1 MKKFLIATLLC
12 MALTVTMVP
21 MAFAADSN
29 YTECMAAIQEQRTIQ
44 DQAHQTA
51 ESLRKKGYSDSSAYV
66 QAAKST
72 WNEAQ
77 KAIAGY
83 QKLAQYS
90 DEDIRILTTTVFHE
104 AGHTTEQLRQYVAQ
118 VVLNRVED
126 SRFPDTVKGVIT
138 QPGQY
143 STKYATVEAANAI
156 QATDSKNGTY
166 YYGICEDSVKAAM
179 MGQVEMPSNVL
190 YQANFS
196 QGKGVWKSVYFNS
209 GWYAS
214 TSYFCYGLMFQD
226 LTYS

>member
-118 VVLNRVED
+118 VVLNRVEV

-214 TSYFCYGLMFQD
+214 TSYFCYG
-226 LTYS
+226 

>member
-90 DEDIRILTTTVFHE
+90 DENIRILTTTVFHE

-214 TSYFCYGLMFQD
+214 TSYFCYG
-226 LTYS
+226 

>member
-196 QGKGVWKSVYFNS
+196 QGKGGWKSVYFNS

-214 TSYFCYGLMFQD
+214 TSYFCYG
-226 LTYS
+226 

>member
-166 YYGICEDSVKAAM
+166 YYCICEDSVKAAM

-214 TSYFCYGLMFQD
+214 TSYFCYG
-226 LTYS
+226 

>member
-51 ESLRKKGYSDSSAYV
+51 ESLRKKGYSDSIAYV

-214 TSYFCYGLMFQD
+214 TSYFCYG
-226 LTYS
+226 

>member
-51 ESLRKKGYSDSSAYV
+51 ESLRKKGCAYV

-214 TSYFCYGLMFQD
+214 TSYFCYG
-226 LTYS
+226 

>member
-21 MAFAADSN
+21 MAFAADRN

-214 TSYFCYGLMFQD
+214 TSYFCYG
-226 LTYS
+226 

>member
-214 TSYFCYGLMFQD
+214 TSYFCYD
-226 LTYS
+226 

>member
-166 YYGICEDSVKAAM
+166 YNGICEDSVKAAM

-214 TSYFCYGLMFQD
+214 TSYFCYG
-226 LTYS
+226 

>member
-83 QKLAQYS
+83 KKLAQYS

-118 VVLNRVED
+118 VVLNRVAD

-214 TSYFCYGLMFQD
+214 TSYFCYG
-226 LTYS
+226 

>member
-143 STKYATVEAANAI
+143 STKYASVEAANAI

-214 TSYFCYGLMFQD
+214 TSYFCYG
-226 LTYS
+226 

>member
-90 DEDIRILTTTVFHE
+90 DADIRILTTTVFHE

-214 TSYFCYGLMFQD
+214 TSYFCYG
-226 LTYS
+226 

>member
-29 YTECMAAIQEQRTIQ
+29 YTECMAASQEQRTIQ

-214 TSYFCYGLMFQD
+214 TSYFCYG
-226 LTYS
+226 

>member
-51 ESLRKKGYSDSSAYV
+51 ESLRKKGYAYV

-214 TSYFCYGLMFQD
+214 TSYFCYG
-226 LTYS
+226 

>member
-179 MGQVEMPSNVL
+179 MGQVEMPRNVL

-196 QGKGVWKSVYFNS
+196 QGQGVWKSVYFNS

-214 TSYFCYGLMFQD
+214 TSYFCYG
-226 LTYS
+226 

>member
-72 WNEAQ
+72 WNEVQ

-214 TSYFCYGLMFQD
+214 TSYFCYG
-226 LTYS
+226 

>member
-29 YTECMAAIQEQRTIQ
+29 YTECMGAIQEQRTIQ

-214 TSYFCYGLMFQD
+214 TSYFCYG
-226 LTYS
+226 

>member
-51 ESLRKKGYSDSSAYV
+51 ESLRKKGYSDSSAYM

-214 TSYFCYGLMFQD
+214 TSYFCYG
-226 LTYS
+226 

>member
-1 MKKFLIATLLC
+1 MNKFLIATLLC

-214 TSYFCYGLMFQD
+214 TSYFCYG
-226 LTYS
+226 

>member
-51 ESLRKKGYSDSSAYV
+51 EPLRKKGYSDSSAYV

-214 TSYFCYGLMFQD
+214 TSYFCYG
-226 LTYS
+226 

>member
-90 DEDIRILTTTVFHE
+90 DEEIRILTTTVFHE

-214 TSYFCYGLMFQD
+214 TSYFCYG
-226 LTYS
+226 

>member
-1 MKKFLIATLLC
+1 MKKFLIATLLS

-214 TSYFCYGLMFQD
+214 TSYFCYG
-226 LTYS
+226 

>member
-1 MKKFLIATLLC
+1 MYKR
-12 MALTVTMVP
+12 
-21 MAFAADSN
+21 
-29 YTECMAAIQEQRTIQ
+29 QIQ

-214 TSYFCYGLMFQD
+214 TSYFCYG
-226 LTYS
+226 

>member
-196 QGKGVWKSVYFNS
+196 QGKGVWKSVYYNS

-214 TSYFCYGLMFQD
+214 TSYFCYG
-226 LTYS
+226 

>member
-21 MAFAADSN
+21 MACAADSN

-214 TSYFCYGLMFQD
+214 TSYFCYG
-226 LTYS
+226 

>member
-104 AGHTTEQLRQYVAQ
+104 AGHTAEQLRQYVAQ

-214 TSYFCYGLMFQD
+214 TSYFCYG
-226 LTYS
+226 

>member
-51 ESLRKKGYSDSSAYV
+51 ESLRKKGYSDSSAHV

-214 TSYFCYGLMFQD
+214 TSYFCYG
-226 LTYS
+226 

>member
-138 QPGQY
+138 QPSQY

-214 TSYFCYGLMFQD
+214 TSYFCYG
-226 LTYS
+226 

>member
-72 WNEAQ
+72 WSEAQ

-214 TSYFCYGLMFQD
+214 TSYFCYG
-226 LTYS
+226 

>member
-214 TSYFCYGLMFQD
+214 TRYFCYG
-226 LTYS
+226 

>member
-166 YYGICEDSVKAAM
+166 SYGICEDSVKAAM

-214 TSYFCYGLMFQD
+214 TSYFCYG
-226 LTYS
+226 

>member
-77 KAIAGY
+77 KTIAGY

-214 TSYFCYGLMFQD
+214 TSYFCYG
-226 LTYS
+226 